1 MSSRHKFY
9 STGESAVHRV
19 AAPEA
24 DNKCGSGM
32 LAEGE
37 QARGWPIWLLRAVPP
52 RVGLSNEQQA
62 AAVRQRMK
70 RCLRP
75 KQLRTLAEA
84 RHYDQSW
91 NQARFTPQYHEVP

>member
-1 MSSRHKFY
+1 MWKWDARRGRASQ
-9 STGESAVHRV
+9 GVADV
-19 AAPEA
+19 AA
-24 DNKCGSGM
+24 
-32 LAEGE
+32 
-37 QARGWPIWLLRAVPP
+37 AVPP
-52 RVGLSNEQQA
+52 RVGLSKEQQA

-70 RCLRP
+70 HCLRP